1 MMLEH
6 LGLGGDHLELPHPV
20 GPDLGD
26 VDRVPAAGERHV
38 VRVVHGA
45 APGVH
50 HRVVAGQVHGHTLA
64 LTWSHHGRMGT
75 LVRLEITS
83 YPVDQKKISKGPV
96 DHTKK

>member
-1 MMLEH
+1 MTLEH
-6 LGLGGDHLELPHPV
+6 LSLGGDHLELPHPV

-50 HRVVAGQVHGHTLA
+50 HRVVAGQVHGDTLA
-64 LTWSHHGRMGT
+64 LTWSMVTPSHYDQQT
-75 LVRLEITS
+75 LTQCAAVMR
-83 YPVDQKKISKGPV
+83 
-96 DHTKK
+96 

>member
-1 MMLEH
+1 MSRWFERMTLEH

-26 VDRVPAAGERHV
+26 VDGVPAAGERHV
-38 VRVVHGA
+38 VRAVHGA

-64 LTWSHHGRMGT
+64 LARSDG
-75 LVRLEITS
+75 
-83 YPVDQKKISKGPV
+83 Q
-96 DHTKK
+96 

>member
-1 MMLEH
+1 MTLEH

-45 APGVH
+45 APRVH
-50 HRVVAGQVHGHTLA
+50 HRVVPGQVHGHTLA
-64 LTWSHHGRMGT
+64 LARSDGRT
-75 LVRLEITS
+75 LALGSQTMRAVITANC
-83 YPVDQKKISKGPV
+83 P
-96 DHTKK
+96 